1 MSTQVLPNEKPQLFS
16 DRTIQ
21 TENGVMDPFPLL
33 LPYEMDSLVRS
44 YVEWDFMSVGQA
56 SWTPPENGAVVVDL

>member
-1 MSTQVLPNEKPQLFS
+1 
-16 DRTIQ
+16 
-21 TENGVMDPFPLL
+21 MDPFPLL

-56 SWTPPENGAVVVDL
+56 SWTPPENGAVVVDLCAGKANPYLE